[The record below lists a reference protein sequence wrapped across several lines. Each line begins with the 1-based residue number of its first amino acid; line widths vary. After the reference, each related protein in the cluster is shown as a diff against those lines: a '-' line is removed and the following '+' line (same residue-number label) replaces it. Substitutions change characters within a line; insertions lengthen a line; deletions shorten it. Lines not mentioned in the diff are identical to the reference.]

1 MKAYYLCSA
10 DGVDKMVD
18 KNCGRY
24 LYRKRGVFY
33 FSRHVP
39 IDMRA
44 HHGCSRIVVCLKTKS
59 GEAAAKGSQALA
71 QKLDDY
77 WLSLRI
83 QQVPIPSVQACIPD
97 SQIAS
102 IDAPCISDALAA
114 YLALKGLNKS
124 EVFTRTATRN
134 VEYLIEEFGDRP
146 IGEYSS
152 SDAARFRDALFERG
166 LTSNSVKRIFASV
179 RSIVQL
185 TISEHGLEVKNA
197 FRGTYLPDKDDKRS
211 RQPIPLEIIRDIQR
225 QCRDLDDDMRWLVAL
240 ISDTGMRL
248 AEAVGLLVSDLELK
262 GEVPHINVQTHA
274 WRPLKTK
281 ASIRKIPLVGEALWA
296 AERVGNNAIS
306 DFAFP
311 RYCDGKRAQAG
322 SVSAALNKWLKPRV
336 TEGCVVHS
344 FRHSLRDRLRA
355 VECTADIVDQI
366 GGWSTAGVEH
376 GYVKDIPSARLR
388 HG

>member
-1 MKAYYLCSA
+1 
-10 DGVDKMVD
+10 MVD

-59 GEAAAKGSQALA
+59 GDAAVKGSQALA

-83 QQVPIPSVQACIPD
+83 QQAPILSVQACATNGHKTSSVDGVPYL
-97 SQIAS
+97 
-102 IDAPCISDALAA
+102 SDALAA
-114 YLALKGLNKS
+114 YLALKGFNKGV
-124 EVFTRTATRN
+124 VFTRTATRN

-166 LTSNSVKRIFASV
+166 LASNSVKRIFASV

-185 TISEHGLEVKNA
+185 TISEQGLEIKNA
-197 FRGTYLPDKDDKRS
+197 FRGTYLPDKDDKHS
-211 RQPIPLEIIRDIQR
+211 RQPIPLDGIRDIQR

-248 AEAVGLLVSDLELK
+248 AEAVGLLVSDVVLEE
-262 GEVPHINVQTHA
+262 EVPYINVQTHA

-281 ASIRKIPLVGEALWA
+281 ANIRKIPLVGEALWA
-296 AERVGNNAIS
+296 AERIGNNAIS
-306 DFAFP
+306 DIAFP
-311 RYCDGKRAQAG
+311 RYCDGKRTQAG
-322 SVSAALNKWLKPRV
+322 SASAALNKWLKPRV
-336 TEGCVVHS
+336 PEGCVVHS

-355 VECTADIVDQI
+355 VECPADIVDQS
-366 GGWSTAGVEH
+366 GGWSTAGVGQ
-376 GYVKDIPSARLR
+376 GYGKGYPLKTLERWLSRIEEGCS
-388 HG
+388 

>member
-1 MKAYYLCSA
+1 
-10 DGVDKMVD
+10 
-18 KNCGRY
+18 
-24 LYRKRGVFY
+24 
-33 FSRHVP
+33 
-39 IDMRA
+39 MRA

-59 GEAAAKGSQALA
+59 GNAAVKGSQALA

-83 QQVPIPSVQACIPD
+83 QQAPIPSVEACIAN
-97 SQIAS
+97 SQNAS

-114 YLALKGLNKS
+114 YLALKGFNKS

-166 LTSNSVKRIFASV
+166 LASNSVKRIFASV

-185 TISEHGLEVKNA
+185 TISEQGLEIKNA

-211 RQPIPLEIIRDIQR
+211 RQPIPLDGIRDIQR

-248 AEAVGLLVSDLELK
+248 AEAVGLLVSDLVLEE
-262 GEVPHINVQTHA
+262 EVPYINVQTHA

-281 ASIRKIPLVGEALWA
+281 ANIRKIPLVGEALWA
-296 AERVGNNAIS
+296 AERIGNNAIS
-306 DFAFP
+306 DIAFP
-311 RYCDGKRAQAG
+311 RYCDGKRTQAG
-322 SVSAALNKWLKPRV
+322 SASAALNKWLKPRV
-336 TEGCVVHS
+336 PEGCVVHS

-355 VECTADIVDQI
+355 VECPADIVDQI
-366 GGWSTAGVEH
+366 GGWSTSGVGQSYGK
-376 GYVKDIPSARLR
+376 GYPLKTLEAWLGRIEEGCS
-388 HG
+388 